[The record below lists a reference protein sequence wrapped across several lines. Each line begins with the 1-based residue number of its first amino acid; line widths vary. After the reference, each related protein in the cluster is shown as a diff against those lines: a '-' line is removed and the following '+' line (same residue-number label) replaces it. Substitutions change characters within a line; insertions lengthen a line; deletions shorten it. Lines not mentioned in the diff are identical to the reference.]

1 MPPTLATRKIG
12 GTDVSAIGYGAMGI
26 AAFYGTVENDEERF
40 KVRPRR
46 ARAASARLPDHDA
59 QILDAVYESGCTLW
73 DTADVYNDSEE
84 LLGKWCV
91 CTLFP
96 LIPSSFTRRFKRTGK
111 RSEIFLAT
119 KFAFT
124 PWDKSRPVNGDP
136 AYVKSAFEKSLGRLG
151 GMLYTLVEGAMLTF
165 VQSTTSTCTTCTGAS
180 VPVFSAHICL
190 SICRPDPT
198 VPIETT
204 VRAMVELVQS
214 ACPILVST
222 LLG

>member
-1 MPPTLATRKIG
+1 M
-12 GTDVSAIGYGAMGI
+12 
-26 AAFYGTVENDEERF
+26 
-40 KVRPRR
+40 VRSPFL
-46 ARAASARLPDHDA
+46 LPLSCPH
-59 QILDAVYESGCTLW
+59 IS
-73 DTADVYNDSEE
+73 
-84 LLGKWCV
+84 
-91 CTLFP
+91 P
-96 LIPSSFTRRFKRTGK
+96 RFKRTGK

-151 GMLYTLVEGAMLTF
+151 GMSYTLVEGAMLTF

-180 VPVFSAHICL
+180 VLVFGAHICL
-190 SICRPDPT
+190 SVCRPDPK

-214 ACPILVST
+214 ACPIPVSIP
-222 LLG
+222 LG